1 MTPQRLTEGRN
12 NNFMTQQKSAQINL
26 SQALMQVSLK
36 AIAAIGSAT
45 GLPWLA
51 GLTALP
57 DALVD
62 SEVLRSALGKHE
74 PLRMNLPAPAFWT
87 QSADSWQHVCSNIE
101 HQLPTIFDRVA
112 TALKGVSVPTDAVV
126 QDLLLQSIAQ
136 SLPTWEV
143 PAQERGL
150 VAVYLAR
157 QFFTKAANELAPVLA
172 PLRSD
177 ALLDMTANVL
187 ELLQRAQVTAPPHGD
202 AEAAASP
209 AIPAQTIASVATTLQ
224 KKMQAEAYD
233 VYLCSHEEDEQEAL
247 AIGEALKGRGLL
259 PWFDFLARPGTL
271 RRKEQERF
279 ITTLPAAA
287 ILVGQHGIEQ
297 WQELQM
303 YALLD
308 QFVVRQDFPLIPVL
322 LKSAPAVA
330 TLPPFLATIA
340 WVDYHRTVPDPLGQL
355 IWGITGKRPTL

>member
-1 MTPQRLTEGRN
+1 MV
-12 NNFMTQQKSAQINL
+12 QQKSAQINL
-26 SQALMQVSLK
+26 SQALMQVPLK

-57 DALVD
+57 DALAA
-62 SEVLRSALGKHE
+62 SEALRSVLEKHE
-74 PLRMNLPAPAFWT
+74 PLRLNLPAPAFWT
-87 QSADSWQHVCSNIE
+87 QSADAWQHVCSNIE
-101 HQLPTIFDRVA
+101 QQLPTILNRVA
-112 TALKGVSVPTDAVV
+112 TALKDVPVPTDAVV

-136 SLPTWEV
+136 ALPTWEV
-143 PAQERGL
+143 PVQERGL

-157 QFFTKAANELAPVLA
+157 QLFTKASDELAPVLA

-187 ELLQRAQVTAPPHGD
+187 DLLKRAQEPIPARSNAG
-202 AEAAASP
+202 AAVSP
-209 AIPAQTIASVATTLQ
+209 AIPAQTTASVAATLQ
-224 KKMQAEAYD
+224 EKMQAEAYD
-233 VYLCSHEEDEQEAL
+233 VYLCYHEADEQEAL

-259 PWFDFLARPGTL
+259 PWFDWLARPGTL
-271 RRKEQERF
+271 RRKEQEHF

-287 ILVGQHGIEQ
+287 ILVGQQGVKQ

-308 QFVVRQDFPLIPVL
+308 QFVMRKDFPLIPVL
-322 LKSAPAVA
+322 LKSAPTVSM
-330 TLPPFLATIA
+330 LPPFLATIT
-340 WVDYHRTVPDPLGQL
+340 WVDYHRAVPDPLGQL
-355 IWGITGKRPTL
+355 IWGITGKRPTS